1 MYAGQDKAS
10 ATPKKVLLVTRDTA
24 FAQSAA
30 AAFGN
35 DPRIELLV
43 AADGLVSAEPKV
55 RTDRIAAAIVDYDT
69 ADAEETAAF
78 ERLARRLDH
87 AVPIIAIPS
96 AFDLTLAR
104 RYLKMRVGDFLIRP
118 VATADLVRSVG
129 RALAGAGDGEPV
141 HSHIYTFMPAAGG
154 VGVTTLAVATAFI
167 LGTDE
172 GRDPSSVCLV
182 DLNFQ
187 NGACADFIDV
197 APSLNLDEIEQRPE
211 RLDRQLL
218 EVMLSHHESGIA
230 LLAAPN
236 APSEMRSFDPEM
248 VTRLLDLASA
258 YFDVVIIDLPRT
270 WFSWTDNVLIGS
282 DDLFIVSE
290 MTVPGLRQTQ
300 RLIGAINERVPEQ
313 VAPKVIINRFEQRLF
328 DSGLRETDVGKALG
342 PSLCGTIP
350 NNYRLVREAI
360 DRGVPLDAVRKGND
374 VSTSLRTILGSG
386 GRESASA
393 GSGLGSIGR
402 RLFRRGAA

>member
-1 MYAGQDKAS
+1 MYGLQEHAS
-10 ATPKKVLLVTRDTA
+10 ATPHKVLLMTRDATL
-24 FAQSAA
+24 AQSAS

-35 DPRIELLV
+35 DNRIELLV
-43 AADGLVSAEPKV
+43 AAEGVVNAEPKV
-55 RTDRIAAAIVDYDT
+55 RVDRIAAVIVDYDP
-69 ADAEETAAF
+69 ADSDETNAF
-78 ERLARRLDH
+78 ERLARRLDR

-96 AFDLTLAR
+96 AFDPGLAR

-118 VATADLVRSVG
+118 LATADLVRTVI
-129 RALAGAGDGEPV
+129 RAVSGGDDEPV
-141 HSHIYTFMPAAGG
+141 NSHIYTFMPAAGG

-172 GRDPSSVCLV
+172 GSNPSTVCLV

-187 NGACADFIDV
+187 FGACADFMDV
-197 APSLNLDEIEQRPE
+197 TPSLNLDEIEQQPE

-218 EVMLSHHESGIA
+218 EVMLSYHDSGIA

-236 APSEMRSFDPEM
+236 APSEMRSFDPEV

-258 YFDVVIIDLPRT
+258 YFDVVVIDMPRT

-300 RLIGAINERVPEQ
+300 RLIGAINSRLPEQ
-313 VAPKVIINRFEQRLF
+313 VSPQVIINRFEQRLF
-328 DSGLRETDVGKALG
+328 NAGLRESDVARALG
-342 PSLCGTIP
+342 PSLCGTVP

-360 DRGVPLDAVRKGND
+360 DRGVPLDVVRTGND
-374 VSTSLRTILGSG
+374 VSASLRAILGS
-386 GRESASA
+386 RAKETASV
-393 GSGLGSIGR
+393 GSGLSSLGR
-402 RLFRRGAA
+402 RLFRRSAA